1 MMKKLNPKKLHV
13 EFRPGVTPTEPIIP
27 RRYTLT
33 HSDVTAE
40 LFLVVSPEYANDK
53 ITEMRDEVLAEW
65 NILNDRYY
73 LKVNCYID
81 GGEFSPSIDAKRNTV
96 FVKELPLALEAI
108 RYGDRLFFGTH
119 QRLDYS
125 RIYVYFASTYKH
137 LNRVEYWGIVKDYK

>member
-1 MMKKLNPKKLHV
+1 MKKLNPQKLHV
-13 EFRPGVTPTEPIIP
+13 EFRPGVTPTEPIMP

-40 LFLVVSPEYANDK
+40 LFLVVSPVYANDK
-53 ITEMRDEVLAEW
+53 ISEMRDEVLAEW

-73 LKVNCYID
+73 LKVYCYID
-81 GGEFSPSIDAKRNTV
+81 GGEFSPSIAAKRNTV

-119 QRLDYS
+119 PRVDYS
-125 RIYVYFASTYKH
+125 RIYVYFASTDKH
-137 LNRVEYWGIVKDYK
+137 LNRVEYWGTVKDYK